1 MMDLNQK
8 TIKIL
13 LIEKDYNGRYW
24 VIQKRTNITSPVT
37 LEEAIRLLKNE
48 TLDLIISE
56 PHHLFILNSL
66 YQ

>member
-1 MMDLNQK
+1 MRKIDQG

-13 LIEKDYNGRYW
+13 LIEKDFNGRYW
-24 VIQKRTNITSPVT
+24 IIQERTTITSTVT
-37 LEEAIRLLKNE
+37 LEEAVRLLKNE
-48 TLDLIISE
+48 TLDLIVSE